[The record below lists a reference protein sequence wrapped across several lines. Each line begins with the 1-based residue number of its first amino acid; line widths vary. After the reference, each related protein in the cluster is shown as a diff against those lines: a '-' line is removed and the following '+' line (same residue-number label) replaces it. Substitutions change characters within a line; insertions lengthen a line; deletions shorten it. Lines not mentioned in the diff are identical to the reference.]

1 MAIQLRCLYQS
12 DDDLTRL
19 RTMAES
25 LGLKEYQQ
33 DDLWHGYYRHIE
45 FYDNVTVGQVFKE
58 KRRILSEIKRQQ
70 NMEPIAN
77 ANGDMIPTAIKRNQA

>member
-1 MAIQLRCLYQS
+1 MAQKRMFALSVVESDTFVDMPTSAQALYFH
-12 DDDLTRL
+12 
-19 RTMAES
+19 
-25 LGLKEYQQ
+25 LGMHG
-33 DDLWHGYYRHIE
+33 DGYYRHIE

-77 ANGDMIPTAIKRNQA
+77 GDTIPTAIKRNQA